1 MFTGIIETMGIVR
14 HMSDGEG
21 ARRLRIESSEVS
33 PGLKIG
39 DSISINGTCLTVT
52 ELGNDG
58 FVVEAVPETLRL
70 TNIGDLSAGDHVN
83 LERPMPADGRFD
95 GHIVQG
101 HVDGV
106 GVVESIAPE
115 GDGSRLRVLYP
126 AELRRYLVHKG
137 SITVDG
143 ISLTVAALDD
153 DAFEIAIIP
162 HTLEVTV
169 VGKRRPGDRLNLEV
183 DVIAKYVERM
193 METSS

>member
-14 HMSDGEG
+14 RLSDGEG
-21 ARRLRIESSEVS
+21 ARRLAIESSEVS

-115 GDGSRLRVLYP
+115 GDGSRIRVLYP

-193 METSS
+193 METLS

>member
-14 HMSDGEG
+14 RMSDGEG

-52 ELGNDG
+52 ELSNDG

-115 GDGSRLRVLYP
+115 GDGSRLRVSYP

>member
-1 MFTGIIETMGIVR
+1 MFTGIIETMGIVQSI
-14 HMSDGEG
+14 SDGEA
-21 ARRLRIESSEVS
+21 ARQLTVESKEVR

-52 ELGNDG
+52 GLGTDE
-58 FVVEAVPETLRL
+58 FAVEAVPETLRL
-70 TNIGDLSAGDHVN
+70 TNIGDLSPGDHVN

-106 GVVESIAPE
+106 GVVESIGPE
-115 GDGSRLRVLYP
+115 GEGSRLRVRYP
-126 AELRRYLVHKG
+126 VELRRYLVHKG

-153 DAFEIAIIP
+153 DAFEVAVIP

-169 VGKRRPGDRLNLEV
+169 VGKRRAGDRLNLEV

>member
-14 HMSDGEG
+14 RISDGEG
-21 ARRLRIESSEVS
+21 ARRLAIESREVS

-52 ELGNDG
+52 EVGNDG

-70 TNIGDLSAGDHVN
+70 TNIADLSAGDHVN